1 MDTGTLSFTRT
12 MNATP
17 ARVFTLMTDSDA
29 RQLWNSPGDD
39 ATVTVTHPAET
50 APGARETALVQMPGE
65 PDTVVH
71 TDWTT
76 VTSDT
81 VAYAET
87 LETDGAPLASSLATA
102 TIEADGHATKVTLEV
117 ALVSYAGQEMLEGY
131 RMGYEAAYESLFN
144 AT

>member
-1 MDTGTLSFTRT
+1 MDTDTLSFTRT
-12 MNATP
+12 IAASP

-39 ATVTVTHPAET
+39 ATVTVTHPAKT
-50 APGARETALVQMPGE
+50 APGARETALVEMPGE

-76 VTSDT
+76 VTEDT
-81 VAYAET
+81 IAYAET
-87 LETDGAPLASSLATA
+87 LEVEGAPLATSLATA
-102 TIEADGHATKVTLEV
+102 TLAADGDGTKVTLEV

-131 RMGYEAAYESLFN
+131 RMGYEAAYESLFK